1 MGVMSRGNQHDKA
14 AMMESEARRL
24 LAAMESG
31 AAARNPG
38 LLNRFVLLTF
48 AGMELARQ
56 LMQICMIAL
65 MKDKQIYN
73 YMQGWTWT
81 SAMTLFC

>member
-48 AGMELARQ
+48 AGMDLV
-56 LMQICMIAL
+56 
-65 MKDKQIYN
+65 
-73 YMQGWTWT
+73 
-81 SAMTLFC
+81 S